1 MTTMLKPPKILL
13 LLMLMPASCL
23 TEARDDDYTLALAR
37 ERQAAAITQARNAQL
52 EAEIASI
59 RAKVMEFE
67 QNNFEMRK
75 KEVQLA
81 QQLER
86 LLELQKR
93 TYQAVA
99 ENSTATI
106 EYSELPAQTQR
117 QTEFR
122 ALVRN
127 IDHLSLTPEQK
138 QAIIQLLRPPR
149 PLDDTN
155 PWGNTPDW
163 H

>member
-1 MTTMLKPPKILL
+1 MLKLSKILL
-13 LLMLMPASCL
+13 LLMLIPAGCDFAE
-23 TEARDDDYTLALAR
+23 TRNDDYALALAR
-37 ERQAAAITQARNAQL
+37 ERQAAAIAQARSAQL
-52 EAEIASI
+52 EAEVASI

-75 KEVQLA
+75 RELQLA
-81 QQLER
+81 DQLNK

-99 ENSTATI
+99 ENSNATI
-106 EYSELPAQTQR
+106 EYSELPVQNPR

-127 IDHLSLTPEQK
+127 IDRLGLSPEQK

-149 PLDDTN
+149 QLDDNN
-155 PWGNTPDW
+155 PWGGTTDW